1 MMMSY
6 NFNNP
11 TPGSHKRE
19 LAEKFSLWDLQH
31 PRKSS
36 VLSKIS
42 CRLKKYS
49 YTNSPV
55 MNSND
60 DQTIELAP
68 DTQLYRSDVPKTRP
82 TLADVFSAQASE
94 TSKDG
99 VVPRSPSKASQDL
112 EEGENK
118 DKTSPAGQATKLN
131 WSNGVM
137 VPCLL
142 NIWGVIM
149 FLRLGWVVG
158 QAGILLGTAIITLS
172 NIVTGITA
180 LSLFAICTNGE
191 VKGGGAYYLISR
203 SLGPLYGGVIGLL
216 FFIAQAVASSMCASH
231 FFLFL
236 FLCLDKL
243 MLCVVFVLKSRCAP
257 KHQSWTFFDFALTL
271 SSVCL

>member
-1 MMMSY
+1 
-6 NFNNP
+6 
-11 TPGSHKRE
+11 
-19 LAEKFSLWDLQH
+19 
-31 PRKSS
+31 
-36 VLSKIS
+36 
-42 CRLKKYS
+42 
-49 YTNSPV
+49 

>member
-1 MMMSY
+1 MAIDFY
-6 NFNNP
+6 
-11 TPGSHKRE
+11 
-19 LAEKFSLWDLQH
+19 LAESVVYFFFQIYFPHLQ
-31 PRKSS
+31 SA
-36 VLSKIS
+36 
-42 CRLKKYS
+42 
-49 YTNSPV
+49 V
-55 MNSND
+55 MDSND
-60 DQTIELAP
+60 GQTIELAP

-99 VVPRSPSKASQDL
+99 VVPRSPSKVSQDL

-158 QAGILLGTAIITLS
+158 QAGILLGTAIVTLS
-172 NIVTGITA
+172 NVVTGITA

-231 FFLFL
+231 FF
-236 FLCLDKL
+236 
-243 MLCVVFVLKSRCAP
+243 S
-257 KHQSWTFFDFALTL
+257 FFA
-271 SSVCL
+271 